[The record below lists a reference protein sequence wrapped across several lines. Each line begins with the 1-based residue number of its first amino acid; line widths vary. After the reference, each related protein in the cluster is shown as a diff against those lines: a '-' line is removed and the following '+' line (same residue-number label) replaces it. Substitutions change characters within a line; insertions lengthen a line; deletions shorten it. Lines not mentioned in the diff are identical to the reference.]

1 VIAPAEKVHATE
13 KDSIPR
19 VQHIRYFQVILEGIA
34 DGHPFDRL
42 RDLLRN
48 ASVEMALREEA
59 RAVGPRVDDGYTLW
73 NPTAKAIGE
82 MMRLGLVTP
91 QPLPS
96 KRSNVD
102 SHRDNVYALTP
113 EGQALVAVSGRQE
126 STFRSV
132 FTPLLM
138 KQHPYFASVL
148 AAIAEEPLVIPE
160 YTEEALVGF
169 QETARSWTTALAAD
183 AASRM
188 SQMSSARPSTEDITS
203 RVRDGLAKRFPPGS
217 EPTRKDILDAV
228 QDALIVATLEARG
241 IRMDATSFNVI
252 TSWGRQVF
260 VLNESRYVLSLQGR
274 VVWSTADIVEAKAE
288 VLVKRRGLSEFGDTV
303 SQGLAKAYRSIVD
316 SMSDE
321 FDSGGFLF
329 PYLDIF
335 RVRALT
341 AFKARVN
348 VSVVDR
354 VIAEIVTHEREVAY
368 SVELALGARTTLPA
382 SEPPFRL
389 NGRRYYVM
397 LIKPKGD

>member
-1 VIAPAEKVHATE
+1 
-13 KDSIPR
+13 
-19 VQHIRYFQVILEGIA
+19 
-34 DGHPFDRL
+34 
-42 RDLLRN
+42 
-48 ASVEMALREEA
+48 MALREEA
-59 RAVGPRVDDGYTLW
+59 RAIGARIDDGYTLW

-82 MMRLGLVTP
+82 VMRLGLVAQ

-96 KRSNVD
+96 TRRNVD
-102 SHRDNVYALTP
+102 AHRENTYTLTP
-113 EGQALVAVSGRQE
+113 EGQALVSSSARQE
-126 STFRSV
+126 STFRSL
-132 FTPLLM
+132 FTPLLV
-138 KQHPYFASVL
+138 KQHPYFAAVL
-148 AAIAEEPLVIPE
+148 AAVAEEPLVIPE

-188 SQMSSARPSTEDITS
+188 SQMACARPSTDDITM
-203 RVRDGLAKRFPPGS
+203 RVRDALAKRFPPGS

-241 IRMDATSFNVI
+241 LRIDATSFNVI
-252 TSWGRQVF
+252 TSWGRQLF

-274 VVWSTADIVEAKAE
+274 VVWSTAEMTEATGSVA
-288 VLVKRRGLSEFGDTV
+288 VKRRGLSEFGDTV
-303 SQGLAKAYRSIVD
+303 AQELAKAYRSIVD
-316 SMSDE
+316 SMNDE
-321 FDSGGFLF
+321 FETGGFLF

-341 AFKARVN
+341 AFRARVN

-354 VIAEIVTHEREVAY
+354 VIAEIATHERQVPF